1 MLIVAAK
8 ALRTQ
13 HARNMLQDEDND
25 KNGDATSVSVSQ
37 V

>member
-13 HARNMLQDEDND
+13 HARNMLQDEEKDR
-25 KNGDATSVSVSQ
+25 NGDATSVSLSQ